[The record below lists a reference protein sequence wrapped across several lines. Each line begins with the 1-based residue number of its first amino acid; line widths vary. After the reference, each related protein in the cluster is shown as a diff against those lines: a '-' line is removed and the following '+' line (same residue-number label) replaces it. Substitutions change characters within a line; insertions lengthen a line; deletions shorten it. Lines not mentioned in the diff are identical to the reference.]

1 MRAVIA
7 LVVLAVAG
15 LCSPVAHA
23 WNCSNPLSERVLV
36 PAGTAGTY
44 GDGDGQLAEY
54 NGQLYECE
62 TVPVA
67 PPAPSTPASTSKSKS
82 SSTAN
87 SASNSTS
94 NSASSASNNT
104 SVVAKGG
111 NASATGG
118 SVGNISTTQS
128 QTQSQSLSNSGN
140 SKSSATGGSANGSG
154 NSSNSYVNA
163 VNNPAQTPSAMAPP
177 ILPTVPCFKGY
188 SGGASTSAFGV
199 SFGGGKI
206 DENCAELE
214 AARVGLASG
223 NHVAF
228 CKVYL
233 LNKYVRKAGVTME
246 DCLSLPEPSVTVE
259 QGPAT
264 VIPEPTPAPQ
274 PVITI
279 NVPAPSVVIIPPPVV
294 APPPSITAASSAA
307 LAAKVHHHGKPCP
320 VVDNDSIK
328 KPSGS

>member
-1 MRAVIA
+1 MKLKYLFIVAA
-7 LVVLAVAG
+7 LACIVT
-15 LCSPVAHA
+15 PAHA
-23 WNCSNPLSERVLV
+23 WNCSNPLAERVVV
-36 PAGTAGTY
+36 PSGTAGTY
-44 GDGDGQLAEY
+44 GDGDGQLALY
-54 NGQLYECE
+54 NGQIYECE
-62 TVPVA
+62 VVPVN
-67 PPAPSTPASTSKSKS
+67 PPAPPASTSKSKS

-87 SASNSTS
+87 SAANSSS
-94 NSASSASNNT
+94 NSASSAVNNT

-111 NASATGG
+111 NATATGG
-118 SVGNISTTQS
+118 SVGNISNTQS

-154 NSSNSYVNA
+154 NSSNNYA

-188 SGGASTSAFGV
+188 SGGASNSAFGV

-246 DCLSLPEPSVTVE
+246 DCLSIPEPTITVE

-264 VIPEPTPAPQ
+264 VIPEPTPAPA

-279 NVPAPSVVIIPPPVV
+279 NVPAPVVTIIPQPVV
-294 APPPSITAASSAA
+294 TPPPSITAASSAA
-307 LAAKVHHHGKPCP
+307 LAAKVHHKGKPCP
-320 VVDNDSIK
+320 VVDNDTIK